1 LASTIEQGLLTV
13 RSRIERAA
21 RAAGRDPASIQLIAV
36 SKTFP
41 ASAVVE
47 ALHLGQDAFGE
58 NHAQEAV
65 DKIAAVR
72 DLLQRSAI
80 SGANPEL
87 RNAVATTDGS
97 AAVPSRT
104 PIPQWHFIGP
114 IQSNKTRL
122 LAEHF
127 DWVQSV
133 DRLKVAQRLS
143 DQRARVAPALQIC
156 IQVNI
161 SGEASKSGVEPAAAL
176 SLAQQVCVLPGLRL
190 RGLMAIPE
198 PTTDVQAQRRQ
209 FRRLRE
215 LLDELIAQGLHLDTL
230 SIGMSDDFEAAIAE
244 GATMVRVGRAIF
256 GERE

>member
-1 LASTIEQGLLTV
+1 
-13 RSRIERAA
+13 
-21 RAAGRDPASIQLIAV
+21 
-36 SKTFP
+36 
-41 ASAVVE
+41 VVE
-47 ALHLGQDAFGE
+47 ALRLGQDAFGE

-65 DKIAAVR
+65 EKIAAVR
-72 DLLQRSAI
+72 DLLQQSGVPGVSSELRSA
-80 SGANPEL
+80 A
-87 RNAVATTDGS
+87 ATIDGS
-97 AAVPSRT
+97 AQAPTRT

-143 DQRARVAPALQIC
+143 DQRPRAAPALHIC

-161 SGEASKSGVEPAAAL
+161 SGEATKSGVEPAAAS
-176 SLAQQVCVLPGLRL
+176 SLAREVCVLPGLRL

-198 PTTDVQAQRRQ
+198 STTDVQTQRRQ

-230 SIGMSDDFEAAIAE
+230 SMGMSDDFETAIAE

-256 GERE
+256 GERR

>member
-1 LASTIEQGLLTV
+1 LPSTIEQGLLTV

-87 RNAVATTDGS
+87 RD

-161 SGEASKSGVEPAAAL
+161 SGEASKSGVEAAAAL

-230 SIGMSDDFEAAIAE
+230 SMGMSDDFEAAIAE